1 MRCLVCLLAS
11 LLVACTPFTK
21 ADFTTADLQ
30 RGIRAGEVTV
40 PGDEIRVTTSD
51 ARVIELTVSVI
62 TEDSIESA
70 DASVP
75 IDSIQELEVRR
86 FSPERA
92 VAVSAG
98 SVLLSWWLIGLLLSM
113 IVVFPA

>member
-1 MRCLVCLLAS
+1 

-21 ADFTTADLQ
+21 TDIATLDLQ
-30 RGIRAGEVTV
+30 RGIRAGEVIA

-51 ARVIELTVSVI
+51 ARVIELTVSAV
-62 TEDSIESA
+62 TDDSIEGA
-70 DASVP
+70 EASVA
-75 IDSIQELEVRR
+75 IDSVQELEVRR

-92 VAVSAG
+92 VAVGAG
-98 SVLLSWWLIGLLLSM
+98 SVLLSWWLIGLLFSM